1 MNGVPVGLPYR
12 TAEAILWPPMVTL
25 TRHRWAGQQHLGRHG
40 RGVVLGVNH
49 ISWVDPLV
57 IAYFLHESG
66 RPPRFMA
73 KQSLFE
79 VPLLGKLVD
88 STGQIPVS
96 RDVDPAAALGP
107 AGDAVRAGE
116 CLVVYPEG
124 TITRD
129 PGLWPMKG
137 RTGAL
142 RVALETGAPL
152 IPVAQWG
159 AQEIMAPYSK
169 RIDVSGRKLL
179 QVAAGP
185 AVDIDDLRG
194 VPLTREHLEEGTERL
209 MAAIT
214 ALLAGIRGEQAPPQR
229 LDWSARRRGPAGVR
243 NEEDRWL
250 GLQ

>member
-1 MNGVPVGLPYR
+1 
-12 TAEAILWPPMVTL
+12 
-25 TRHRWAGQQHLGRHG
+25 
-40 RGVVLGVNH
+40 
-49 ISWVDPLV
+49 
-57 IAYFLHESG
+57 
-66 RPPRFMA
+66 
-73 KQSLFE
+73 
-79 VPLLGKLVD
+79 
-88 STGQIPVS
+88 
-96 RDVDPAAALGP
+96 
-107 AGDAVRAGE
+107 
-116 CLVVYPEG
+116 
-124 TITRD
+124 
-129 PGLWPMKG
+129 MKG